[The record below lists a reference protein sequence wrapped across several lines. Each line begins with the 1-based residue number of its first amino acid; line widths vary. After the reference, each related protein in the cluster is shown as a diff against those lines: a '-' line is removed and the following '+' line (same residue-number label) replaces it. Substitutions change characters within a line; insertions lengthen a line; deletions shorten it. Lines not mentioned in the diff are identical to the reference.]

1 MNLHPYA
8 KAVVAVLAA
17 ALYALQAALTD
28 GGVTAQEWVGIAV
41 AAVAAIGV
49 YAVPNETPDIRADDR

>member
-1 MNLHPYA
+1 MNIHPYA
-8 KAVVAVLAA
+8 KAVVAVIAA

-41 AAVAAIGV
+41 AAVAAVGV
-49 YAVPNETPDIRADDR
+49 SPSELARWLVSHLA